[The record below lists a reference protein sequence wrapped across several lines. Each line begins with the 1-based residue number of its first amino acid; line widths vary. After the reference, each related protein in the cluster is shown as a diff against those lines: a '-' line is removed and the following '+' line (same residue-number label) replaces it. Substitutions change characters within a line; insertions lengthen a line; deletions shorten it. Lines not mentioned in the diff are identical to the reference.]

1 MSTVRR
7 ASPLM
12 SQAEARELG
21 LDREHL
27 VRLYRDMLATR
38 LVEERGNLLF
48 KAGKLPG
55 SYYTGRG
62 NEAASVGVARAM
74 GDDDVAAPLHRNLGV
89 HLVRGVPPAAVFCQF
104 MGRDG
109 GATRGRDSN
118 LRSNDFGPGKGLLAG
133 VSHLPAMIPVITGIA
148 LAFQL
153 RQEERVAIGWC
164 GDGAAA
170 RGDMHEAM
178 NLAGVRNLPI
188 VYIID
193 NNQYAYSTPNRLSFA
208 CEHLADRGPAYGFE
222 GIVVDGT
229 DVVTVFREAQR
240 AIEKAREGGGPTI
253 VELITLRMEG
263 HAVHDD
269 AGYVP
274 RELLAEF
281 GSRDPLDRFRAWLQ
295 EVEECSDEEF
305 AEIDDDVRAW
315 IDAGV
320 AEAEASPPPD
330 ATQILDGVYA
340 APDALAEGLMSE
352 FPFGMFGDP
361 EELQKQMAAWMEQA
375 QQGQKVAF
383 ADQAINLAVGMTV
396 AAIGRLDLAGTAD
409 QQANQVRDAI
419 RLIFPE
425 AVTLVR
431 EARQGLA

>member
-89 HLVRGVPPAAVFCQF
+89 HLVRGVPPSAVFCQF

-274 RELLAEF
+274 RELLADF

-340 APDALAEGLMSE
+340 APDAL
-352 FPFGMFGDP
+352 
-361 EELQKQMAAWMEQA
+361 
-375 QQGQKVAF
+375 
-383 ADQAINLAVGMTV
+383 N
-396 AAIGRLDLAGTAD
+396 
-409 QQANQVRDAI
+409 
-419 RLIFPE
+419 
-425 AVTLVR
+425 
-431 EARQGLA
+431 

>member
-1 MSTVRR
+1 
-7 ASPLM
+7 M

-21 LDREHL
+21 LDHEHL
-27 VRLYRDMLATR
+27 VDMYRDMLATR

-62 NEAASVGVARAM
+62 NEAASVGVATAM
-74 GDDDVAAPLHRNLGV
+74 GDDDVASPLHRNLGV
-89 HLVRGVPPAAVFCQF
+89 HLVRGVPPAAIFCQF
-104 MGRDG
+104 MGRAG

-118 LRSNDFGPGKGLLAG
+118 LRSNDFGAGKGLLAG

-153 RQEERVAIGWC
+153 RQEARVAVGWC

-178 NLAGVRNLPI
+178 NLAGVRRLPI

-208 CEHLADRGPAYGFE
+208 CEHLADRGAAYGFE

-240 AIEKAREGGGPTI
+240 AIEKARDGGGPTI
-253 VELITLRMEG
+253 VELVTLRMEG

-281 GSRDPLDRFRAWLQ
+281 GSKDPLERFRGWLQ
-295 EVEECSDEEF
+295 EVEDCSDEEF
-305 AEIDDDVRAW
+305 TAIEDDVRAW
-315 IDAGV
+315 IEAGV
-320 AEAEASPPPD
+320 AEAEVEPTARRRRDPRRRLRRARRVKLTAS
-330 ATQILDGVYA
+330 
-340 APDALAEGLMSE
+340 
-352 FPFGMFGDP
+352 
-361 EELQKQMAAWMEQA
+361 
-375 QQGQKVAF
+375 
-383 ADQAINLAVGMTV
+383 
-396 AAIGRLDLAGTAD
+396 
-409 QQANQVRDAI
+409 
-419 RLIFPE
+419 
-425 AVTLVR
+425 
-431 EARQGLA
+431 

>member
-27 VRLYRDMLATR
+27 IRLYRDMLATR

-295 EVEECSDEEF
+295 EVEDCSDEEF

-330 ATQILDGVYA
+330 AAQILDGVYA
-340 APDALAEGLMSE
+340 APGAL
-352 FPFGMFGDP
+352 
-361 EELQKQMAAWMEQA
+361 
-375 QQGQKVAF
+375 
-383 ADQAINLAVGMTV
+383 N
-396 AAIGRLDLAGTAD
+396 
-409 QQANQVRDAI
+409 
-419 RLIFPE
+419 
-425 AVTLVR
+425 
-431 EARQGLA
+431 

>member
-74 GDDDVAAPLHRNLGV
+74 GDADVAAPLHRNLGV

-274 RELLAEF
+274 RELLADF

-330 ATQILDGVYA
+330 AAQILDGVYA
-340 APDALAEGLMSE
+340 ARVKLRAS
-352 FPFGMFGDP
+352 
-361 EELQKQMAAWMEQA
+361 
-375 QQGQKVAF
+375 
-383 ADQAINLAVGMTV
+383 
-396 AAIGRLDLAGTAD
+396 
-409 QQANQVRDAI
+409 
-419 RLIFPE
+419 
-425 AVTLVR
+425 
-431 EARQGLA
+431 

>member
-1 MSTVRR
+1 MSAIRQAEPVLSATD
-7 ASPLM
+7 A
-12 SQAEARELG
+12 SQAG
-21 LDREHL
+21 LDRERL
-27 VRLYRDMLATR
+27 LRLYRDMLATR
-38 LVEERGNLLF
+38 TIEERGNLLF
-48 KAGKLPG
+48 KGGRLPG

-62 NEAASVGVARAM
+62 NEAASVGVASAM
-74 GDDDVAAPLHRNLGV
+74 GEDDVASPLHRNMGV
-89 HLVRGVPPAAVFCQF
+89 HVVRGVDPAALFCQY
-104 MGRDG
+104 MGRSG
-109 GATRGRDSN
+109 GATGGRDSN
-118 LRSNDFGPGKGLLAG
+118 LRTNDFSPGVGLLAG
-133 VSHLPAMIPVITGIA
+133 VSHLPAMIPVITGMA

-153 RQEERVAIGWC
+153 RREPRVAVGWC

-170 RGDMHEAM
+170 RGDMHESM
-178 NLAGVRNLPI
+178 NLAGVRGLPI

-193 NNQYAYSTPNRLSFA
+193 NNQYAYSTPNSLSFA

-274 RELLAEF
+274 RELLADF

-330 ATQILDGVYA
+330 AAQILDGVYA
-340 APDALAEGLMSE
+340 APDAL
-352 FPFGMFGDP
+352 
-361 EELQKQMAAWMEQA
+361 
-375 QQGQKVAF
+375 
-383 ADQAINLAVGMTV
+383 N
-396 AAIGRLDLAGTAD
+396 
-409 QQANQVRDAI
+409 
-419 RLIFPE
+419 
-425 AVTLVR
+425 
-431 EARQGLA
+431 

>member
-1 MSTVRR
+1 
-7 ASPLM
+7 
-12 SQAEARELG
+12 
-21 LDREHL
+21 
-27 VRLYRDMLATR
+27 
-38 LVEERGNLLF
+38 
-48 KAGKLPG
+48 
-55 SYYTGRG
+55 
-62 NEAASVGVARAM
+62 
-74 GDDDVAAPLHRNLGV
+74 
-89 HLVRGVPPAAVFCQF
+89 
-104 MGRDG
+104 
-109 GATRGRDSN
+109 
-118 LRSNDFGPGKGLLAG
+118 
-133 VSHLPAMIPVITGIA
+133 MIPVITGIA

-178 NLAGVRNLPI
+178 NLAGVRHLPI

-253 VELITLRMEG
+253 IELITLRMEG

-281 GSRDPLDRFRAWLQ
+281 GSRDPLERFRGWLQ

-305 AEIDDDVRAW
+305 AAIEDDVRAW

-320 AEAEASPPPD
+320 ARGRGEPAARRD
-330 ATQILDGVYA
+330 AILDGVYA
-340 APDALAEGLMSE
+340 APDALS
-352 FPFGMFGDP
+352 
-361 EELQKQMAAWMEQA
+361 
-375 QQGQKVAF
+375 
-383 ADQAINLAVGMTV
+383 
-396 AAIGRLDLAGTAD
+396 
-409 QQANQVRDAI
+409 
-419 RLIFPE
+419 
-425 AVTLVR
+425 
-431 EARQGLA
+431 